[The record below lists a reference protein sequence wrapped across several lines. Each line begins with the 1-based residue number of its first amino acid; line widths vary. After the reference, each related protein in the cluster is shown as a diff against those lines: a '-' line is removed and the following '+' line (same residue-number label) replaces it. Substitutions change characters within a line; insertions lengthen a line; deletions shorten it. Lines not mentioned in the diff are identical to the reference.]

1 MRHSELYAN
10 IFRRGTTT
18 PLCSC
23 PSFAHTSWV
32 FTDEVYF
39 ITSIH
44 VSKQWLKTRG
54 FSLAKFISRTMS
66 FLFPKPASLS
76 LSGKLAKGTLNVMFL
91 FSFGALKTGV
101 PIVLAGIF

>member
-1 MRHSELYAN
+1 
-10 IFRRGTTT
+10 
-18 PLCSC
+18 
-23 PSFAHTSWV
+23 
-32 FTDEVYF
+32 
-39 ITSIH
+39 
-44 VSKQWLKTRG
+44 
-54 FSLAKFISRTMS
+54 MS